1 MIIIRGP
8 PRRPP
13 TFSRGKWTHLA
24 WLFSAN
30 DRPKSQEL
38 ARFSLLFFLG
48 RRRGRGFEK
57 WVPTTCTKMEERKIW
72 IMQPQQLVLQI
83 MCFNGRDV
91 KGLMLCGARSFGRYL
106 AGGVSGRTSSAEQ
119 LQFKRLALGFETSI
133 FVVLSDYFL
142 SSGWS
147 TVQSCILW
155 ILLLAKP
162 FKYCFREILI
172 LNDFYYGLQK
182 QVN

>member
-1 MIIIRGP
+1 
-8 PRRPP
+8 
-13 TFSRGKWTHLA
+13 
-24 WLFSAN
+24 
-30 DRPKSQEL
+30 
-38 ARFSLLFFLG
+38 
-48 RRRGRGFEK
+48 
-57 WVPTTCTKMEERKIW
+57 
-72 IMQPQQLVLQI
+72 MQPQQLVLQI

-106 AGGVSGRTSSAEQ
+106 AGGFQEGRQVQ
-119 LQFKRLALGFETSI
+119 LFKRLALGFETSI

-162 FKYCFREILI
+162 FKYCFREIFI

-182 QVN
+182 QVS